1 MQAST
6 GVRESPRI
14 PGGAPIRYFPRMDFK
29 MKHLSRF
36 AGVIA
41 LLGLAG
47 VPVSGHADGR
57 RSDERAGPA
66 VRQVGDSAVLANQ
79 EAAAKMR
86 GRMTP
91 EERRRLRE
99 DVFDAGRSLYP
110 PERPGGPGRHP
121 AKGG

>member
-1 MQAST
+1 MM
-6 GVRESPRI
+6 R
-14 PGGAPIRYFPRMDFK
+14 
-29 MKHLSRF
+29 LSRF

-47 VPVSGHADGR
+47 MPVSGHADGR
-57 RSDERAGPA
+57 RGDDRAGPGA
-66 VRQVGDSAVLANQ
+66 RPAGGPVAQANQ
-79 EAAAKMR
+79 EAAAAKMR

-110 PERPGGPGRHP
+110 PERPGGPARRP